1 MSELNKNQKTAVEY
15 NDGPLLIIAGA
26 GTGKTTVITEK
37 IAHLINNKLAKAEE
51 ILAVTFT
58 EKATKEMDDRVG
70 DLLSTGN
77 FDVFIT
83 TFHGLAQRIL
93 ESHALDIGLPNNFKL
108 LNETEVWLLIRKNL
122 EKFELDY
129 YRPLGNPTKFIH
141 AMIKHFQKCK
151 DELISPENY
160 LEYAQSLNLDNDL
173 QPSKTK
179 KAKKTDFTDEE
190 KELEIKR
197 INELA
202 GAYQLYNKLLL
213 ENDTMD
219 FADLLFYAVK
229 LLRERPNILKFYH
242 NKFKYILVDEF
253 QDTNWS
259 QYELIKLLTKND
271 GVKLTVVGDDDQSIY
286 KFRGAS
292 ISNILQFKT
301 DYPKSSE
308 VILTE
313 NYRSGQKI
321 LDLAYNFIQLN
332 NPNRLE
338 DRLKISKKLV
348 CKNGNQSEYDLIY
361 AHTES
366 EEAHLLANKI
376 KTLKEKND
384 VNWSDFAIL
393 CRANHYAA
401 QFIPYLEQAGI
412 PYIFQATSGLFR
424 QKVILDS
431 IAFLRLCDNYHE
443 SSAVY
448 RLLSTPVFGI
458 NHTDISKILLAAR
471 QESIS
476 LFEVL
481 KNIDKDILKISVDG
495 QEKVKKLIE
504 IVAKGSE
511 MTRNNPAGKVL
522 YHFWEASGYLKL
534 LSDDPE
540 KYQSDIF
547 NLQSLFSKIED
558 FQTSNIDST
567 VHAWIN
573 YFDFILESGDDGD
586 DQKVELQDDAVRIM
600 SIHASKGLEFDYVF
614 VPNMVDQRFPT
625 VGRNTE
631 IDLPDALVREGALP
645 SGDVHLQ
652 EERRLLYVAITRAKK
667 GIFFTAA
674 KDYGGAR
681 EKKLSKFISELE
693 ETSKMQLSRDT
704 IASGNNVAINSSKQN
719 DEKPPLILP
728 IPTEFSF
735 SQIQAYDKCP
745 LQYRFQ
751 FVLKIPTFGKGVFS
765 FGKTMHGTLQ
775 KFYQKVIEMNTPKQ
789 NSLFDKQT
797 DVLNPSIKVPT
808 KDELYD
814 LYQSSWQDSWY
825 YSAEQKKE
833 YKKMGTKILENFY
846 QQGEKDGW
854 TVPITLES
862 GFKFRLGDHVV
873 KGTIDRIDKMTDGK
887 IAIIDYK
894 TGKPKDKLKAEDKR
908 QLLIYQI
915 ASESVMELRNLG
927 EVGELRYYFLN
938 DNTSKA
944 FKGSDKEIEEEKEDL
959 INLISEIKKQ
969 NFDPKPSKENCQFCD
984 FKDICDFR
992 V

>member
-1 MSELNKNQKTAVEY
+1 MSNLNESQKQAVQY

-37 IAHLINNKLAKAEE
+37 VANIVNNQLAKAEE

-58 EKATKEMDDRVG
+58 DKATKEMENRVT
-70 DLLSTGN
+70 DLLSTGG

-108 LNETEVWLLIRKNL
+108 LNETETWLLVRKNL

-151 DELISPENY
+151 DELLSPENY
-160 LEYAQSLNLDNDL
+160 LEYAQSIKSDIN
-173 QPSKTK
+173 
-179 KAKKTDFTDEE
+179 TDEE
-190 KELEIKR
+190 KEMEIKR

-202 GAYQLYNKLLL
+202 KAYKLYNELLL

-219 FADLLFYAVK
+219 FADLLYYAVK

-242 NKFKYILVDEF
+242 QKFKYILVDEF

-259 QYELIKLLTKND
+259 QYELIKLLTKNEN
-271 GVKLTVVGDDDQSIY
+271 VKLTVVGDDDQSIY

-301 DYPKSSE
+301 DYPKAKE
-308 VILTE
+308 IVLTE

-332 NPNRLE
+332 NPDRLE
-338 DRLKISKKLV
+338 DKLKISKKLI
-348 CKNGNQSEYDLIY
+348 CKKEIIGEFDLLY
-361 AHTES
+361 GQDES
-366 EEAHLLANKI
+366 EEAHLLVSKI
-376 KTLKEKND
+376 KKLKETGD
-384 VNWSDFAIL
+384 LNWSEFAIL
-393 CRANHYAA
+393 CRVKKSAQ

-412 PYIFQATSGLFR
+412 PYVFQATSGLFR
-424 QKVILDS
+424 QRAILDS
-431 IAFLRLCDNYHE
+431 LAYLRLCDNYHE

-448 RLLSTPVFGI
+448 RLLNTPVFGLD
-458 NHTDISKILLAAR
+458 HSDISKIILSAR
-471 QESIS
+471 EHAIS
-476 LFEVL
+476 FFEVL
-481 KNIDKDILKISVDG
+481 KNIEKETLKISQLG
-495 QEKVKKLIE
+495 QEKVKKLLTVIT
-504 IVAKGSE
+504 KGSE
-511 MTRNNPAGKVL
+511 LCQTNPVGKVL

-534 LSDDPE
+534 LSDNPE
-540 KYQSDIF
+540 KYQGDIF
-547 NLQSLFSKIED
+547 HLQSLFSKIEN
-558 FQTSNIDST
+558 FQNTNIDTT

-573 YFDFILESGDDGD
+573 YFDYILESGDDGED
-586 DQKVELQDDAVRIM
+586 LQVDTSEDAVQIL
-600 SIHASKGLEFDYVF
+600 SIHKSKGLEFDYVF
-614 VPNMVDQRFPT
+614 VPNLVDKRFPT
-625 VGRNTE
+625 VAHNTD

-674 KDYGGAR
+674 KDYGGER
-681 EKKLSKFISELE
+681 EKKLSKFILE
-693 ETSKMQLSRDT
+693 MEATNQTALSRESVSAHKN
-704 IASGNNVAINSSKQN
+704 IAFNSSKQN
-719 DEKPPLILP
+719 DEKPVLNLP
-728 IPTEFSF
+728 IPNEFSF
-735 SQIQAYDKCP
+735 SQLQAYDKCP
-745 LQYRFQ
+745 WQYRFQ
-751 FVLKIPTFGKGVFS
+751 FILKIPTFGKGVFV
-765 FGKTMHGTLQ
+765 FGKTMHRTLQ
-775 KFYQKVIEMNTPKQ
+775 KFYQKITE
-789 NSLFDKQT
+789 
-797 DVLNPSIKVPT
+797 LNPEANKTNNLNPEIKVPT

-814 LYQSSWQDSWY
+814 FYQSSWQDTWY

-833 YKKMGTKILENFY
+833 YKQMGIKILDEFY
-846 QQGEKDGW
+846 RQGEQAGW
-854 TVPITLES
+854 TVPITVENN
-862 GFKFRLGDHVV
+862 FKFRLGDHII
-873 KGTIDRIDKMTDGK
+873 KGAIDRIDRMADGK

-894 TGKPKDKLKAEDKR
+894 TGKPKDKLKPEDKR

-915 ASESVMELRNLG
+915 ASESVMELRDFG

-938 DNTSKA
+938 DNSTKT
-944 FKGSDKEIEEEKEDL
+944 FKGKDKEIEKEKEKL
-959 INLISEIKKQ
+959 IGLISEIKKQ
-969 NFDPKPSKENCQFCD
+969 NFSPKPSKENCQHCD